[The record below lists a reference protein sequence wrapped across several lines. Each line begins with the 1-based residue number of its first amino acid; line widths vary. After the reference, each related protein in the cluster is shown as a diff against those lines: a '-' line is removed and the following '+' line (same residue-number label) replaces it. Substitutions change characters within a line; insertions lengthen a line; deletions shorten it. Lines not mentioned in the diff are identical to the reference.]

1 MGNVKIEIK
10 EVDGEKSA
18 VIEGNEKEV
27 IAALT
32 AAIVFTIRKTRETK
46 IPKEEY
52 PDLIREGMIS
62 FLKSAD
68 SEE

>member
-1 MGNVKIEIK
+1 MGNVKIKIK
-10 EVDGEKSA
+10 EVDGKKSA

-32 AAIVFTIRKTRETK
+32 AAIVFTIRKTRETN

-52 PDLIREGMIS
+52 PDLIRQGMSS
-62 FLKSAD
+62 FLESAD